1 MKKIAVIIAALVV
14 SGLAASGAA
23 IAKDV
28 RVDGYTKKD
37 GTYVEPHHRSSP
49 NSSPYDN
56 YSTKGN
62 DNPYTGEKGTVSP
75 DSQNSN
81 PYGGGNGSRKKNSW

>member
-1 MKKIAVIIAALVV
+1 MKESIILLCL
-14 SGLAASGAA
+14 LAASGAV

-28 RVDGYTKKD
+28 YVEGHYRKD

-49 NSSPYDN
+49 NSNPYDN

-62 DNPYTGEKGTVSP
+62 ENPYTGQQGAVDPYKQQT
-75 DSQNSN
+75 D
-81 PYGGGNGSRKKNSW
+81 PYGSSRKKNGF